1 MHSRLSCWHHSRL
14 LWRQEHPLPRWGHQA
29 RQSATLHSL
38 PSTGPP
44 GPRSDHC
51 NDPPFCNVNPSLI
64 KTILPKCSCD
74 QVPPYLMTLPLI
86 LDHMTSSLRW
96 YTRLFMA
103 CLNPPPPA
111 QHCTVCD
118 SPSLPLP
125 GRAFPSHMLQLTPRP
140 RSNPI
145 FPRSSVSQP
154 RAVNIAVTFDFYQNN
169 YMFTLEFLPFLLGEQ
184 KMPHQLLSEFDSLHF
199 PLSPEIVPYEH
210 RQGHCSR
217 HNGFSVYTA
226 PSGSTVALEE
236 MGVTFRSSPA
246 L

>member
-14 LWRQEHPLPRWGHQA
+14 LWRQEHPLPHWGHQA
-29 RQSATLHSL
+29 RQSATLYSL

-64 KTILPKCSCD
+64 RTILPNCSCD

-111 QHCTVCD
+111 QHCAASCTVCN
-118 SPSLPLP
+118 SPSLSPSWAGLSIPHAPAHPQASLKSNLP
-125 GRAFPSHMLQLTPRP
+125 AKLCL
-140 RSNPI
+140 
-145 FPRSSVSQP
+145 
-154 RAVNIAVTFDFYQNN
+154 
-169 YMFTLEFLPFLLGEQ
+169 
-184 KMPHQLLSEFDSLHF
+184 
-199 PLSPEIVPYEH
+199 
-210 RQGHCSR
+210 
-217 HNGFSVYTA
+217 TA
-226 PSGSTVALEE
+226 PGS
-236 MGVTFRSSPA
+236 
-246 L
+246 